1 MHDRTEPIQNLLCR
15 KMKIHVAVIDEEP
28 VDSLFQQR
36 RDQTSNQES
45 LPAAVGNI
53 DPELF
58 VPVFVFSQSK
68 IPVFRIILTKVFDG
82 AHIDIAVDLVS
93 GSPKCID
100 LLFGKVLCVNDHR
113 FEAFQRI
120 EIFRYAEEHP
130 IV

>member
-1 MHDRTEPIQNLLCR
+1 
-15 KMKIHVAVIDEEP
+15 MKIHVAVIDEEP

-36 RDQTSNQES
+36 RYQTPDQES

-58 VPVFVFSQSK
+58 VPVFVFSQSE
-68 IPVFRIILTKVFDG
+68 IPVFRIILTKVFDR
-82 AHIDIAVDLVS
+82 AYIDITVDLVS
-93 GSPKCID
+93 GIPKSVD
-100 LLFGKVLCVNDHR
+100 LLFGKVLRVNDHR

-120 EIFRYAEEHP
+120 ELIRYTEEHP